1 MRVVVQRVLQAKVE
15 IDKEEIS
22 SIDKGM
28 LLLVGIGMDD
38 TRDIV
43 KKMAAKISKIRIFE
57 DNCGKTNLN
66 IHEVNGKILSVSQFT
81 LLADTKKGNRPSF
94 VNAMKHPM
102 SLDLFNYFNECL
114 VNDGNVVERG
124 QFGADMQ
131 ISLINDGP
139 MTIVLDL

>member
-94 VNAMKHPM
+94 VNAMKPQ
-102 SLDLFNYFNECL
+102 C
-114 VNDGNVVERG
+114 
-124 QFGADMQ
+124 
-131 ISLINDGP
+131 P
-139 MTIVLDL
+139 

>member
-94 VNAMKHPM
+94 VNAMKPLM

-131 ISLINDGP
+131 VSLINDGP

>member
-43 KKMAAKISKIRIFE
+43 KKWQLRSQKFVFLKII
-57 DNCGKTNLN
+57 
-66 IHEVNGKILSVSQFT
+66 
-81 LLADTKKGNRPSF
+81 
-94 VNAMKHPM
+94 
-102 SLDLFNYFNECL
+102 
-114 VNDGNVVERG
+114 VVK
-124 QFGADMQ
+124 
-131 ISLINDGP
+131 LI
-139 MTIVLDL
+139 

>member
-94 VNAMKHPM
+94 VNAMKPPM
-102 SLDLFNYFNECL
+102 SLDLFNYFNEC
-114 VNDGNVVERG
+114 
-124 QFGADMQ
+124 F
-131 ISLINDGP
+131 S
-139 MTIVLDL
+139 

>member
-1 MRVVVQRVLQAKVE
+1 LQAKVE

-81 LLADTKKGNRPSF
+81 LLADTK
-94 VNAMKHPM
+94 
-102 SLDLFNYFNECL
+102 
-114 VNDGNVVERG
+114 
-124 QFGADMQ
+124 
-131 ISLINDGP
+131 
-139 MTIVLDL
+139 

>member
-15 IDKEEIS
+15 IDQAEIS
-22 SIDKGM
+22 SIDKGI
-28 LLLVGIGMDD
+28 LLLVGIGISD

-43 KKMAAKISKIRIFE
+43 KKMATKISKIRIFE
-57 DNCGKTNLN
+57 DNCGKTHLN

-94 VNAMKHPM
+94 VNAMKPPM

-114 VNDGNVVERG
+114 VNDGNVVEKG

-131 ISLINDGP
+131 VSLINDGP

>member
-57 DNCGKTNLN
+57 NNCGKTNLN

-94 VNAMKHPM
+94 VNAMK
-102 SLDLFNYFNECL
+102 L
-114 VNDGNVVERG
+114 
-124 QFGADMQ
+124 
-131 ISLINDGP
+131 SLIH
-139 MTIVLDL
+139 I

>member
-57 DNCGKTNLN
+57 DNCGGTNLT

-94 VNAMKHPM
+94 VNAM
-102 SLDLFNYFNECL
+102 
-114 VNDGNVVERG
+114 
-124 QFGADMQ
+124 
-131 ISLINDGP
+131 
-139 MTIVLDL
+139 

>member
-94 VNAMKHPM
+94 VNAMKPPM
-102 SLDLFNYFNECL
+102 SLDLFNYLNECL

-131 ISLINDGP
+131 VSLINDGP

>member
-15 IDKEEIS
+15 IDQAEIS
-22 SIDKGM
+22 SIDKGI
-28 LLLVGIGMDD
+28 LLLVCIGISD

-43 KKMAAKISKIRIFE
+43 KKMATKISKIRIFE

-94 VNAMKHPM
+94 VNAMKPPM
-102 SLDLFNYFNECL
+102 SLDLFHYFNECL

-131 ISLINDGP
+131 VSLINDGP

>member
-15 IDKEEIS
+15 IDQAEIS

-28 LLLVGIGMDD
+28 LLLVGIGMSD

-43 KKMAAKISKIRIFE
+43 KKMATKISKIRIFE

-94 VNAMKHPM
+94 VNAMKPPM

-114 VNDGNVVERG
+114 FNDGNVVERG

-131 ISLINDGP
+131 VSLINDGP

>member
-57 DNCGKTNLN
+57 NNCGKTNLN

-94 VNAMKHPM
+94 VNAMKPPM

-131 ISLINDGP
+131 VSLINDGP